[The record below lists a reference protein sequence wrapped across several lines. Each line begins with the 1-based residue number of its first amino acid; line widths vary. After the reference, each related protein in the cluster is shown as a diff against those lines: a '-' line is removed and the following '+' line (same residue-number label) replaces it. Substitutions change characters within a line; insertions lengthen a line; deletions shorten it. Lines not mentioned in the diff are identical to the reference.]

1 MDPFEKVA
9 SPGVPKAPPRRAQAV
24 FCEPTC
30 AEADQVRAVHNA
42 VTAALEI
49 FGRRMHGSVGLV
61 CSGFTLGNVV
71 DVTDVNSFMMPDG
84 STPLLLGAC
93 LRIVRKD
100 ARVALPVGPPPMPLP
115 GLSQAQ
121 LDALVRKN
129 SNFVVVAVASAGNLA
144 LFTGVELTLVPM
156 DRFFACF
163 GPLYRTRAVW
173 TLSQVCA
180 DVLASLE
187 EGVDSLPRVVLFTQ
201 SRAACLKLNTEPH
214 LLTSA
219 FAFVFSGFPRMSQG
233 DLRTVRRA
241 PKPVSAV
248 PAFFRNAPERGST
261 PGAAVIAW
269 ICSLARPGWR
279 PVVPPGWMGPGLLRY
294 YYQFVGTK
302 TRDPVCL
309 AVCRFILRTRHAA
322 LLALLNQQPTTDDGD
337 LCAACHALRQSL
349 VMEDEVGDACPSRFL
364 RFLGASSGL
373 ERCTPWPWVTLFY
386 RSIDKLIDTYEG
398 LVCAP
403 PARCKPVG
411 LDAQALCGRVRQ
423 VVLPDVP
430 RLPPCDATLAA
441 LMRVVEC
448 YLLVRWRPAMT
459 LDPKPFFE
467 DLFEYLNALR
477 DPELCT
483 FLCPRVWGFYAQ
495 CDCYLLPL
503 AEHFLSPACVLG
515 PVSWLVPEAVLRD
528 IKPKQAPPR
537 VRPDASAFA
546 EVTST
551 RKRARRDFLNPAEG
565 AGQARSD
572 KPR

>member
-1 MDPFEKVA
+1 METKTL
-9 SPGVPKAPPRRAQAV
+9 SSRRGPAL
-24 FCEPTC
+24 FYEPTC
-30 AEADQVRAVHNA
+30 ADADRVRVVHNA
-42 VTAALEI
+42 VTTALES
-49 FGRRMHGSVGLV
+49 FGRRMHGSVSPV
-61 CSGFTLGNVV
+61 CSGFNLGNVV
-71 DVTDVNSFMMPDG
+71 DITDVNSFMMPDG
-84 STPLLLGAC
+84 STPLLLGVC
-93 LRIVRKD
+93 LRIMRMD
-100 ARVALPVGPPPMPLP
+100 SRVPLPVGPPPMVLS

-129 SNFVVVAVASAGNLA
+129 PNFVVLAVAGAENLA
-144 LFTGVELTLVPM
+144 LFTGVELTLMPM

-163 GPLYRTRAVW
+163 GPLYRTRTVW

-187 EGVDSLPRVVLFTQ
+187 EGVDSLHRVVLFTR
-201 SRAACLKLNTEPH
+201 SRAGCLKLNTEPY

-219 FAFVFSGFPRMSQG
+219 FAFYLGGFPRMTQA
-233 DLRTVRRA
+233 DLRSVRRA
-241 PKPVSAV
+241 SKPVPSV
-248 PAFFRNAPERGST
+248 PAFFRNAPERVST
-261 PGAAVIAW
+261 PAAAVIAW
-269 ICSLARPGWR
+269 ICSLARATWR
-279 PVVPPGWMGPGLLRY
+279 PMVPPGWMGPGLLRY

-302 TRDPVCL
+302 TKDPVCL

-349 VMEDEVGDACPSRFL
+349 VVEDEVDDACPSRFL

-386 RSIDKLIDTYEG
+386 RSIDRLIDAYEG

-403 PARCKPVG
+403 HARCKPVG
-411 LDAQALCGRVRQ
+411 LDAQALCDRVRQ

-430 RLPPCDATLAA
+430 RLQPSDATLGA
-441 LMRVVEC
+441 LMRVIEC

-459 LDPKPFFE
+459 SDHKPFFQ

-495 CDCYLLPL
+495 CDDYLLPL
-503 AEHFLSPACVLG
+503 AVHFLSPACVLG
-515 PVSWLVPEAVLRD
+515 PVSWLVPEAVLKD
-528 IKPKQAPPR
+528 IKPNQGPPR
-537 VRPDASAFA
+537 VRLDAPTFDA
-546 EVTST
+546 VTST
-551 RKRARRDFLNPAEG
+551 RKRTKREFLNPSEG

-572 KPR
+572 KPPV